1 MTVSTNEPDKKD
13 REAVAKVK
21 FCVHMKQPS
30 LLVNI
35 TLFRDNS
42 LYHAFP

>member
-1 MTVSTNEPDKKD
+1 MIVSTSEPNEKD

-21 FCVHMKQPS
+21 LM
-30 LLVNI
+30 NI